1 MRKYGML
8 SMLNRSFFST
18 LAKPAINK
26 VMSES
31 MLATL
36 KRTDYNGNTFIMRE
50 NIPLTEAERLAKY
63 YQDLGHHQYYE
74 VEVASENTLDPIQK
88 SSPKR

>member
-1 MRKYGML
+1 ML

-26 VMSES
+26 MVSKD

-36 KRTDYNGNTFIMRE
+36 KRTDYNGNTFIMHE
-50 NIPLTEAERLAKY
+50 NIPLTEAERLAKH
-63 YQDLGHHQYYE
+63 YQDLGHHQFYE
-74 VEVASENTLDPIQK
+74 VELASENTLDSIPK
-88 SSPKR
+88 SSPER